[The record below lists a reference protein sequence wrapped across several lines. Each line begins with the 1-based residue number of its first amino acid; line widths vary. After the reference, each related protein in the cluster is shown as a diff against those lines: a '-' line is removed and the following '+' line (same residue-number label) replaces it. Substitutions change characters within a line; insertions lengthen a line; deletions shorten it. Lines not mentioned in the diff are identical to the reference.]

1 MPTYE
6 IPDDDDDAIVDV
18 TIKGTS
24 YRIPRFSYLS
34 LEQVEELEKIMP
46 DPNEVDARNVRE
58 IMAVIQPEFGAVSG
72 KIGVKYLLDI
82 FALLQEDAIGPGE
95 SSASTDS

>member
-6 IPDDDDDAIVDV
+6 VPDDDDESVVIVTV
-18 TIKGTS
+18 KGETH
-24 YRIPRFSYLS
+24 RVPRFSYLS

-46 DPNEVDARNVRE
+46 DPNKVDVSNVRE
-58 IMAVIQPEFGAVSG
+58 IMAIIQPEFGAVSS
-72 KIGVKYLLDI
+72 KIGLKYLLDI